1 MALSTF
7 TELKASIADFLNR
20 SDLTSVIP
28 DFITLAEDELNL
40 RLNHW
45 RGEKRSTAS
54 TDGQYLD
61 LPDDWLETTRISIT
75 GDTTYELEV
84 ASQADI
90 MERRAESND
99 TAGRPQFYC
108 VTGGQIEFYPTPD
121 DTYTVELVYRAAVD
135 ELSDANTSNWILTNY
150 TNAYLYTALKNSAPY
165 LVDDARLVVWQSLSE
180 QAIAAINKDNAAK
193 YSGSGLRIKIRSY

>member
-54 TDGQYLD
+54 TAGQYLD
-61 LPDDWLETTRISIT
+61 LPDDWLETKRISIT
-75 GDTTYELEV
+75 GDTTYELDV

-135 ELSDANTSNWILTNY
+135 GS
-150 TNAYLYTALKNSAPY
+150 
-165 LVDDARLVVWQSLSE
+165 
-180 QAIAAINKDNAAK
+180 AIAGRDHGPTCCAAK
-193 YSGSGLRIKIRSY
+193 AIPTGVSDRGRLQGCDPR